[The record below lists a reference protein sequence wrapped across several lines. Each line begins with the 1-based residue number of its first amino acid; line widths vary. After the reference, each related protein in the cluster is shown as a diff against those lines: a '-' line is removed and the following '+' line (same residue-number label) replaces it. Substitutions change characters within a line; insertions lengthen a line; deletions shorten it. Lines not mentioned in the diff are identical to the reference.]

1 MGKKGGEENFND
13 IYSAVTHRK
22 KRKAREGGTGIAS
35 GVKRSSVR
43 AEKEKKK
50 KARAE
55 KQVKEDSA
63 CHEEG

>member
-1 MGKKGGEENFND
+1 MDKKGGEENFND

-22 KRKAREGGTGIAS
+22 KRKAREGGTGTAK

-43 AEKEKKK
+43 AEKKET
-50 KARAE
+50 RAE
-55 KQVKEDSA
+55 KQVKEDSS